1 MILGFIP
8 GAPGPFE
15 FMIFAAI
22 ILLVFGKRLPGVMRS
37 VGQSIVEF
45 KKGANDANADPS
57 AEAEPPANVDEAR
70 KDD

>member
-1 MILGFIP
+1 MLLGFLP

-15 FMIFAAI
+15 FMIFAVI

-45 KKGANDANADPS
+45 KKGANDANAEPS
-57 AEAEPPANVDEAR
+57 IDNDEAR
-70 KDD
+70 KEDD

>member
-1 MILGFIP
+1 MLLGFLT

-22 ILLVFGKRLPGVMRS
+22 VLLIFGKRIPGVMRS

-45 KKGANDANADPS
+45 KKGANDASSESPRDG
-57 AEAEPPANVDEAR
+57 DEAG
-70 KDD
+70 KDV